1 MRARHRHFTIGNS
14 GALACWDSRPLTQS
28 DNTNI
33 TAWSDR
39 IATLSANRASSP
51 PVVRTAIQ
59 GGQPIVRFG
68 AATSCLET
76 ASNNLTRNKDRITMV
91 SVAASTAANSA
102 NYQTVARS
110 EAPSIGDRC
119 AIYLRQNKVEAGGR
133 RLDAN
138 SYQFV
143 QSGTTSNNVFYVA
156 SGTFAFANAALTAY
170 ESGTATSRS
179 GGFQTSGSTSNTAG
193 KIEIGGVA
201 STAGRLLGDV
211 GLVAFVETNSSSL
224 RKRFE
229 HAAAYS
235 FKISCN

>member
-1 MRARHRHFTIGNS
+1 MRARHRHFTIANS

-28 DNTNI
+28 DNTSI

-39 IATLSANRASSP
+39 IAALSADRASNA

-68 AATSCLET
+68 AGTFCLET
-76 ASNNLTRNKDRITMV
+76 ASNNLTRNKGRITMV

-102 NYQTVARS
+102 NYQTVVRS
-110 EAPSIGDRC
+110 RAGASNDRC
-119 AIYLRQNKVEAGGR
+119 SIYLRQNKVEAGGR

-143 QSGTTSNNVFYVA
+143 QSGTTSNDVFYVA
-156 SGTFAFANAALTAY
+156 SGLWDYANAALTAY

-179 GGFQTSGSTSNTAG
+179 GGFQTSGSTSDTASN
-193 KIEIGGVA
+193 IEIGGVV
-201 STAGRLLGDV
+201 TIDQRLLGDV
-211 GLVAFVETNSSSL
+211 GLVAFVETNSPSL
-224 RKRFE
+224 RRRFE
-229 HAAAYS
+229 HAAAFS